1 LTTHIT
7 FITFEQLFKCNKGK
21 YPLDT
26 HVREKN
32 IPDSETI
39 ENVKKELP
47 GYDIIDAMAQF
58 FGLLSD
64 PTRLK
69 IVIILKKE
77 ELCVHEI
84 ASAIGISISA
94 VSHQLRLLKTAKM
107 VKSRRQGKMIYYS
120 LDDEHIEQL
129 LSVADEH
136 VKE

>member
-1 LTTHIT
+1 MT
-7 FITFEQLFKCNKGK
+7 
-21 YPLDT
+21 LDP
-26 HVREKN
+26 HASMKH
-32 IPDSETI
+32 IPDSEKI
-39 ENVKKELP
+39 NKARKKIP

-69 IVIILKKE
+69 IVIALKKE

-84 ASAIGISISA
+84 AGAIGLSISA

-107 VKSRRQGKMIYYS
+107 VKNRRQGKMVYYS

-129 LSVADEH
+129 LSVAGEH

>member
-1 LTTHIT
+1 MITLDSHI
-7 FITFEQLFKCNKGK
+7 KDK
-21 YPLDT
+21 
-26 HVREKN
+26 HV
-32 IPDSETI
+32 PDSQKI
-39 ENVKKELP
+39 ESARKEIP
-47 GYDIIDAMAQF
+47 GSDIISSMAQF

-69 IVIILKKE
+69 IVIVLKKE

-84 ASAIGISISA
+84 ADTIGLSISA

-107 VKSRRQGKMIYYS
+107 VKNRRNGKMIHYS

>member
-1 LTTHIT
+1 MTL
-7 FITFEQLFKCNKGK
+7 
-21 YPLDT
+21 LDT
-26 HVREKN
+26 HIKEKHV
-32 IPDSETI
+32 PDSEKI
-39 ENVKKELP
+39 ERANKQIP
-47 GYDIIDAMAQF
+47 RSDIISSMAEF

-69 IVIILKKE
+69 IVFVLKHG

-84 ASAIGISISA
+84 AGAIGLSISA

-107 VKSRRQGKMIYYS
+107 VKNRRNGKMIYYS

>member
-1 LTTHIT
+1 LNNCSNVEMIMRT
-7 FITFEQLFKCNKGK
+7 
-21 YPLDT
+21 LDP
-26 HVREKN
+26 HAKDKH
-32 IPDSETI
+32 IPDLEKIDSAQREIPDT
-39 ENVKKELP
+39 
-47 GYDIIDAMAQF
+47 DIISSMAQF

-69 IVIILKKE
+69 IVIVLKKQ

-84 ASAIGISISA
+84 AGAIGLSISA

-107 VKSRRQGKMIYYS
+107 VKNRRNGKMVYYS

>member
-1 LTTHIT
+1 MTDFDQHIRY
-7 FITFEQLFKCNKGK
+7 KHASNKK
-21 YPLDT
+21 AVIAAR
-26 HVREKN
+26 HQ
-32 IPDSETI
+32 IPEPNTLNYI
-39 ENVKKELP
+39 
-47 GYDIIDAMAQF
+47 AQF

-69 IVIILKKE
+69 IVIALKIT

-84 ASAIGISISA
+84 SETIGLSISA

-107 VKSRRQGKMIYYS
+107 VKSRRAGKMVYYS

-129 LSVADEH
+129 ISVVENH

>member
-1 LTTHIT
+1 MDTLDSHAHTKHIPGSEK
-7 FITFEQLFKCNKGK
+7 IKN
-21 YPLDT
+21 
-26 HVREKN
+26 VRK
-32 IPDSETI
+32 S
-39 ENVKKELP
+39 LP
-47 GYDIIDAMAQF
+47 VYDIIDAMAQF

-69 IVIILKKE
+69 IVLVLKRG

-84 ASAIGISISA
+84 ANAIGLSISA

-107 VKSRRQGKMIYYS
+107 VKNRRQGKMIYYS
-120 LDDEHIEQL
+120 LDDGHIEQL

>member
-1 LTTHIT
+1 MIYTTDSLKI
-7 FITFEQLFKCNKGK
+7 ERA
-21 YPLDT
+21 
-26 HVREKN
+26 REY
-32 IPDSETI
+32 IPDA
-39 ENVKKELP
+39 
-47 GYDIIDAMAQF
+47 DIVSSMAQF

-69 IVIILKKE
+69 IVFVLKKE

-84 ASAIGISISA
+84 AAAIDLSISA

-107 VKSRRQGKMIYYS
+107 VKNRRNGKMIYYS

-136 VKE
+136 ANE

>member
-1 LTTHIT
+1 MNT
-7 FITFEQLFKCNKGK
+7 
-21 YPLDT
+21 LDI
-26 HVREKN
+26 HARAKH
-32 IPDSETI
+32 IPDLERIKTAG
-39 ENVKKELP
+39 NRLP
-47 GYDIIDAMAQF
+47 GYDVIDLMAQF

-69 IVIILKKE
+69 IVFVLKND

-84 ASAIGISISA
+84 AKAIGLSISA

-107 VKSRRQGKMIYYS
+107 VKNKRKGKMVFYS

>member
-1 LTTHIT
+1 MT
-7 FITFEQLFKCNKGK
+7 
-21 YPLDT
+21 LDIHAST
-26 HVREKN
+26 KH
-32 IPDSETI
+32 IPDSKKI
-39 ENVKKELP
+39 NKVRKELP
-47 GYDIIDAMAQF
+47 GDEIISSMAQF
-58 FGLLSD
+58 FSLLSD

-69 IVIILKKE
+69 IVFVLKKE

-84 ASAIGISISA
+84 ADAIGFSISA

-107 VKSRRQGKMIYYS
+107 VKNRRQGKMIHYS

>member
-1 LTTHIT
+1 MSFLHLSNRSNEKKIVMT
-7 FITFEQLFKCNKGK
+7 
-21 YPLDT
+21 LDT
-26 HVREKN
+26 HASTKH
-32 IPDSETI
+32 IPDLEKIDTAR
-39 ENVKKELP
+39 KQLP
-47 GYDIIDAMAQF
+47 GYDVIDSIAQF

-69 IVIILKKE
+69 IVIVLKKE

-84 ASAIGISISA
+84 ARAIDLSISA

-107 VKSRRQGKMIYYS
+107 VKNRRNGKMVYYS

-129 LSVADEH
+129 LSVAGEH

>member
-1 LTTHIT
+1 MKTNFY
-7 FITFEQLFKCNKGK
+7 FITFEQLFKCNEGK

-26 HVREKN
+26 HVREKH

-39 ENVKKELP
+39 ENVRKELP

-69 IVIILKKE
+69 IVIVLKKE

-107 VKSRRQGKMIYYS
+107 VKNIRQGKMIYYT

>member
-1 LTTHIT
+1 MNI
-7 FITFEQLFKCNKGK
+7 
-21 YPLDT
+21 LDI
-26 HVREKN
+26 HARDKH
-32 IPDSETI
+32 IPDLNRIKTAR
-39 ENVKKELP
+39 KRLP
-47 GYDIIDAMAQF
+47 GYDVIDLMADF

-69 IVIILKKE
+69 IVFVLKND

-84 ASAIGISISA
+84 ATVIGLSISA
-94 VSHQLRLLKTAKM
+94 VSHQLKFLKTAKM
-107 VKSRRQGKMIYYS
+107 VKNRRHGKMIFYS

>member
-1 LTTHIT
+1 MDT
-7 FITFEQLFKCNKGK
+7 
-21 YPLDT
+21 LDT
-26 HVREKN
+26 HAIDDH
-32 IPDSETI
+32 IPDSNKI
-39 ENVKKELP
+39 EIARNGLP
-47 GYDIIDAMAQF
+47 EYDIIDSMAQF

-84 ASAIGISISA
+84 ARAIGLSISA
-94 VSHQLRLLKTAKM
+94 VSHQLRLLKTTKM
-107 VKSRRQGKMIYYS
+107 VKNRRHGKMVYYS